1 MAATDG
7 DFARRS
13 CVRVVRSLAPALAIG
28 LVFLSLVGPREGHAD
43 KANWPVFAHDEKGT
57 STEDEE
63 TILKPQNVRRLEE
76 KWRITHVPD
85 PHGGVYALAPV
96 ASNPAIVGGVAYFAD
111 LKGSVFAVDAKT
123 GAVIWQHLA
132 AMPFQSPAVAADFF
146 PNGNFA
152 SGWAVGDDLVYF
164 YGFNQVVRA
173 FDRWTGAAALGWPT
187 YMGCATPACGSRSAF
202 AGTIVASSTSHQFTT
217 TKQAIN
223 LIRSAAGGETLVVTM
238 GNIGLVTTPDST
250 GSIAAYHARTGAPK
264 WRLDTAIGT
273 GGGIGLDVLSSIAFD
288 RSRGLVFV
296 GTGPNQAGP
305 DEPDPLITPIADSL
319 LALDVETGA
328 IRWSHKLGAA
338 DDVIRT
344 TTPFR
349 YVIGRN
355 WAVKD
360 IHLMKLGA
368 RDVVVAGTQAGAY
381 FALDRHSG
389 HEILWSRQLTGP
401 DINTFI
407 HGMNEGAADE
417 KAVFGASQYVIPGP
431 DTTVTTTLG
440 STEVTLTTL
449 DANPIEGAATA
460 VFRLS
465 ARDGQ
470 QIWRRD
476 FPGAMGTFAGTGTL
490 ALANGVLY
498 FTNLGGKLMALDAE
512 NGSTLFER
520 GVNQGSPEFNQ
531 LLGGVTVNNGRVYL
545 PFGAGQKFFVF
556 AEPFGPSG
564 LLCLGLPGH

>member
-1 MAATDG
+1 MNRQMVA
-7 DFARRS
+7 
-13 CVRVVRSLAPALAIG
+13 VG
-28 LVFLSLVGPREGHAD
+28 LVFLSLVGARDIQAD
-43 KANWPVFAHDEKGT
+43 EANWPVFAHDEKGT
-57 STEDEE
+57 STEDAEAM
-63 TILKPQNVRRLEE
+63 LKPQNVRRLGE
-76 KWRITHVPD
+76 KWRITQVPD

-96 ASNPAIVGGVAYFAD
+96 ASNPAIVDGIAYFAD

-132 AMPFQSPAVAADFF
+132 AMPFQSPAVVADFF

-173 FDRWTGAAALGWPT
+173 FDRRTGAPAPGWPT
-187 YMGCATPACGSRSAF
+187 YMGCTTPACGSPSAF
-202 AGTIVASSTSHQFTT
+202 PATIVASSTYHQFTT
-217 TKQAIN
+217 SKQAIN
-223 LIRSAAGGETLVVTM
+223 LSGETLVVTM

-250 GSIAAYHARTGAPK
+250 GSIAAYNARTGAPK

-288 RSRGLVFV
+288 RRRGLVFV

-319 LALDVETGA
+319 LALDLDTGA
-328 IRWSHKLGAA
+328 IRWSRKLGAA
-338 DDVIRT
+338 DDVIRVT
-344 TTPFR
+344 NPFR
-349 YVIGRN
+349 YLIGKN

-360 IHLMKLGA
+360 IHLMKVGA

-381 FALDRHSG
+381 FALDRDSG
-389 HEILWSRQLTGP
+389 SEILWSRQLTGP
-401 DINTFI
+401 DIDTFI
-407 HGMNEGAADE
+407 GGMNEGATDGQ
-417 KAVFGASQYVIPGP
+417 AVFGASQYVIPGP
-431 DTTVTTTLG
+431 DTTVTTMLG
-440 STEVTLTTL
+440 STEVTITTL

-460 VFRLS
+460 VFRLR
-465 ARDGQ
+465 AKDGR

-498 FTNLGGKLMALDAE
+498 FTNLGGKLTALDAE
-512 NGSTLFER
+512 NGTTLFEL
-520 GVNQGSPEFNQ
+520 GVNQGSPESKQ

-545 PFGAGQKFFVF
+545 PFGAGQEFFVF

-564 LLCLGLPGH
+564 LLCLGLPDH